1 MIPCWKYKNR
11 RYPKLFFKD
20 VLHCS
25 EENPFHWNCIEWY
38 RAIEKFLRI
47 RNTSGYNSVGKKPK
61 LPFKS
66 WLIYSLKFK
75 NQQIILLLDF
85 DYIRKFPFFFVRPSD
100 HLKKSG
106 FKAWFL
112 VVVFDWF
119 VSYKFY
125 WSEMLQNHL
134 WLVYIIREPVVKP
147 KLMQNLSIIYLQQKY
162 LIGFKL
168 EACTKKTP
176 VFLASAELS
185 NFRSLWGFLEICF
198 HCRKQRKI

>member
-1 MIPCWKYKNR
+1 MTHLFIKIQESTKYSFVGLWLYLKISI
-11 RYPKLFFKD
+11 FF
-20 VLHCS
+20 CS
-25 EENPFHWNCIEWY
+25 T
-38 RAIEKFLRI
+38 LR
-47 RNTSGYNSVGKKPK
+47 S
-61 LPFKS
+61 FKE
-66 WLIYSLKFK
+66 
-75 NQQIILLLDF
+75 
-85 DYIRKFPFFFVRPSD
+85 
-100 HLKKSG
+100 KSG
-106 FKAWFL
+106 FKASFL